1 MKKIVGAAIGN
12 CVHVLGLKNFLKL
25 ADEQGYATVF
35 LGPAVP
41 IEELIDAVIEHRP
54 DIAAVSYRLTP
65 EVARNL
71 FAELKKNIEKFNL
84 RSIKYVFGGTSA
96 VANVARDTGI
106 FDVAFSGLESTDEV
120 ISYLRREEFEEV
132 KKHYPQTLIERI
144 REKSPYPLIRH
155 HFGLPSLSDTI
166 DGAKEIAMARVLDI
180 LSIGPDQNAQECFF
194 RPKEMDLKLDGA
206 GGVPIRKEEDLIAIY
221 RNTRCGNF
229 PLIRCY
235 SGTQDLIKWAEM
247 SLRTINNTWAAIP
260 LCWYNQLDGRSSR
273 KPMDSIRENQK
284 AIRWHAEKKIP
295 VEVNESHQW
304 ALRECGDVIEVA
316 TAYLAAYNAKELG
329 VKDYVSQ
336 YMFNVPSSISPAM
349 DLAKM
354 SAKRELIESLHDH
367 DFTSYRMVRT
377 GLASLS
383 SDFDI
388 AKGQLASSIQISM
401 EIEPHIVHVVGYSE
415 GDHAATPKEIIESCK
430 IAMGAIQ
437 NSMLGLPDMTNN
449 TKIKKR
455 KDELV
460 KEAKVLL
467 DAIEE
472 MADDDIRDSLIDPKT
487 IAQSIKLGLL
497 DAPHLKGSKFAKGEI
512 VTRMIDGAC
521 RAVHPEIE
529 RILSERER
537 IELLNIN

>member
-12 CVHVLGLKNFLKL
+12 CVHVLGLANFLKL
-25 ADEQGYATVF
+25 ADEQGYATFF

-41 IEELIDAVIEHRP
+41 IEELVDAIIEHKP
-54 DIAAVSYRLTP
+54 DIVAVSYRLTP
-65 EVARNL
+65 DVAKNL
-71 FAELKKNIEKFNL
+71 FNELKENINKFNL
-84 RSIKYVFGGTSA
+84 QLMKFVFGGTPA
-96 VANVARDTGI
+96 VSDVARDIGI
-106 FDVAFSGLESTDEV
+106 FDVVFSGAESIDEV
-120 ISYLRREEFEEV
+120 ISYLREEKFEEA

-144 REKSPYPLIRH
+144 KEKSPYPLIRH

-166 DGAKEIAMARVLDI
+166 QGAKEIAMARVLDI
-180 LSIGPDQNAQECFF
+180 LSICPDQNAQECFF
-194 RPKEMDLKLDGA
+194 RPKETNPKLDGA

-221 RNTRCGNF
+221 KKTRCGNF
-229 PLIRCY
+229 PLVRCY

-260 LCWYNQLDGRSSR
+260 LCWYNRLDGRSQR
-273 KPMDSIRENQK
+273 KPVDSIKENQK
-284 AIRWHAEKKIP
+284 AIRWHAEKYIP

-304 ALRECGDVIEVA
+304 ALRECGDTIEVA
-316 TAYLAAYNAKELG
+316 TAYLAAYNAKGLG

-336 YMFNVPSSISPAM
+336 YMFNVPSNISPAM

-354 SAKRELIESLHDH
+354 LAKSELIESLHDH

-401 EIEPHIVHVVGYSE
+401 VIEPHIVHVVGYSE
-415 GDHAATPKEIIESCK
+415 GDHAATAKEIIESCK
-430 IAMGAIQ
+430 IAMGTIK
-437 NSMLGLPDMTNN
+437 NCMLGLPDMISNV
-449 TKIKKR
+449 KVKER

-467 DAIEE
+467 DVIKETADEDIE
-472 MADDDIRDSLIDPKT
+472 DPLIDSRT
-487 IAQSIKLGLL
+487 IAKSIKLGLL

-521 RAVHPEIE
+521 RAVHPESG

-537 IELLNIN
+537 IELLKI